1 MKKDTAEKRLEACND
16 VFADIFDNLLFG
28 GQQIIDE
35 EQLEATPT
43 EAFVRKGNGRIW
55 QGNRDILKTCGKKG

>member
-16 VFADIFDNLLFG
+16 VFANIFDNLLFG

-35 EQLEATPT
+35 NDMHALPT
-43 EAFVRKGNGRIW
+43 ESFSRKMDGYLR
-55 QGNRDILKTCGKKG
+55 QGFRDIVKDC